1 MLVCHMEKY
10 KASDI
15 GGIQTEDNRE
25 SDEINK
31 KNRNLD
37 LSRKHLNL
45 YYNYDTG
52 NGEIYLEKRSNL
64 LNVIRYHKNR
74 INFLRR
80 TEGKKPLRKD
90 AVVCCSFI
98 IGADKEFMDSL
109 TREQQIAFFKEVAEW
124 FDKHYGFVLGFS
136 IHYDE
141 NTPHMHLRIM
151 PEIEVGRL
159 SAKEMFTR
167 ATLGSIQRELP
178 KYLNSKGYAVEEG
191 QHENKVKHLN
201 ELDFKI
207 KAEQEKFSALCAD
220 AFVLRTEIEKLNNEK
235 EGIER
240 TIERVKQTK
249 LDELDALVNEA
260 HHVYEQNLQ
269 LRQSV
274 REFEKDFQN
283 HVEQAYAEVFDEKD
297 IIRAR
302 TRAEAVLEPRRS
314 SLDRQIREA
323 SEAVRKSQEQA
334 HRARENPK
342 KKDWGDR

>member
-10 KASDI
+10 KSSDI
-15 GGIQTEDNRE
+15 GGIQTEDNRD

-37 LSRKHLNL
+37 LSRTHMNI
-45 YYNYDTG
+45 YYNYDEK
-52 NGEIYLEKRSNL
+52 NGGMCLGKRSCL
-64 LNVIRYHKNR
+64 LNSIRIHKNR
-74 INFLRR
+74 INVLRKAD
-80 TEGKKPLRKD
+80 GKKPLRKD

-98 IGADKEFMDSL
+98 IGADKEFMESL

-151 PEIEVGRL
+151 PEIEMGRL

-178 KYLNSKGYAVEEG
+178 KYLNSKGYEVEEG
-191 QHENKVKHLN
+191 RHENKVKHLN

-220 AFVLRTEIEKLNNEK
+220 SFVLRTEVEKLSNQK
-235 EGIER
+235 EMLERAIEL
-240 TIERVKQTK
+240 TKQKK
-249 LDELDALVNEA
+249 LDELDVLLNEA

-274 REFEKDFQN
+274 REFEKEFQN

-297 IIRAR
+297 MMRAR
-302 TRAEAVLEPRRS
+302 TRTEAVLEPRRS

-323 SEAVRKSQEQA
+323 SEAVQRSREQA
-334 HRARENPK
+334 YKLREQAK